1 MGEHDLGQAGAL
13 EASHRHEAVRDLLAV
28 RADVLDRRR
37 AHRAGNS
44 GEALDPGASPLDRLA
59 HEPVPLD
66 PRPGDELHPVRRVAE
81 RDAADGDLENE
92 ARESSV
98 CDHEVRAPADDLH
111 PQPSLPRGGERLAQL
126 RLGPAFVEIPGRPAQ
141 PQGGVGCKGHAFK
154 QRKRHGSSQ
163 NMRPARK

>member
-1 MGEHDLGQAGAL
+1 WPNPHHAAGPTGGLCELRVPDLRERLAPQSQGNGEDDEAVAVAPLEAAAAVHEFALSVGEHDLGQAGAL

-59 HEPVPLD
+59 HQPVPLD

-92 ARESSV
+92 A
-98 CDHEVRAPADDLH
+98 
-111 PQPSLPRGGERLAQL
+111 
-126 RLGPAFVEIPGRPAQ
+126 
-141 PQGGVGCKGHAFK
+141 
-154 QRKRHGSSQ
+154 
-163 NMRPARK
+163 